1 MQMSVEAL
9 GSSETGEII
18 DLFGVEAL
26 LLRRKQ
32 LQQRLGGAS
41 VRLNEANR
49 EYHDCIQEIIQ
60 VNGRLLAEGVD
71 TNALGR
77 ELQQDVPANAAV
89 NDYGYRE

>member
-1 MQMSVEAL
+1 MSAEAL
-9 GSSETGEII
+9 YPEETGEVIE
-18 DLFGVEAL
+18 LFGVEGL

-32 LQQRLGGAS
+32 LQQQLGGAS
-41 VRLNEANR
+41 VRLTEANR

-71 TNALGR
+71 TNALGQ
-77 ELQQDVPANAAV
+77 ELQQAVPANAAV